1 LSGRNVH
8 RALKKKGALGFL
20 LAIREPKSPGSKP
33 AIVLPYHDD
42 LKIRGILQRCSDV
55 FKDELPE
62 SLPLER
68 NIEYNIDTGDA
79 RPVNVNSYP
88 LSDKKLRE

>member
-1 LSGRNVH
+1 
-8 RALKKKGALGFL
+8 
-20 LAIREPKSPGSKP
+20 
-33 AIVLPYHDD
+33 VLPYHDN
-42 LKIRGILQRCSDV
+42 LKIRGILQRYSDV

-68 NIEYNIDTGDA
+68 NIEHNIDTGDA

-88 LSDKKLRE
+88 LSDEKLREQIVQVDLLLKKGLIRPSASP

>member
-1 LSGRNVH
+1 V
-8 RALKKKGALGFL
+8 L
-20 LAIREPKSPGSKP
+20 L
-33 AIVLPYHDD
+33 YHDNP
-42 LKIRGILQRCSDV
+42 KIRRILQRYSDI

-62 SLPLER
+62 SLPPER

>member
-1 LSGRNVH
+1 
-8 RALKKKGALGFL
+8 L
-20 LAIREPKSPGSKP
+20 LAIREPKSSRSKP
-33 AIVLPYHDD
+33 AIVLPYYDN
-42 LKIRGILQRCSDV
+42 LKIRRILQRYSDI

-68 NIEYNIDTGDA
+68 NIEYNINTGDA
-79 RPVNVNSYP
+79 RPINVNSYS